1 MDVFTRNSIT
11 YAISKRMGDNDMKIY
26 KFRGWQAFK
35 NSLTALASDREA
47 WERQEISPLLVSL
60 PITVVFT
67 NTRATAY
74 KLPYDAVAFTDV
86 WVDQADA
93 AAWGGIVKRITEDEA
108 MRANTGEIAF
118 QPAGDEIF
126 WYNVGNEFRFF
137 LSTDINATSATVNA
151 RVTLEYIKDP
161 AYIQLDQV
169 VTMDSDPISD
179 ISLTENESR
188 QVDLVKDIGF
198 SSRII
203 YRSIDEAV
211 LMMRNDDASMEVSP
225 REKSIDIEATQ

>member
-1 MDVFTRNSIT
+1 MDSFTRNSIT

-35 NSLTALASDREA
+35 NSLTAFASDREA
-47 WERQEISPLLVSL
+47 WERQEISPLLVSI
-60 PITVVFT
+60 PITVAFT

-86 WVDQADA
+86 WVDQADS
-93 AAWGGIVKRITEDEA
+93 AAWGGIVKRISEDEA

-126 WYNVGNEFRFF
+126 WYNVGDEFRFF

-169 VTMDSDPISD
+169 VTMESEPVSDS
-179 ISLTENESR
+179 SLTDTESR
-188 QVDLVKDIGF
+188 QVDLVKDLGF

-203 YRSIDEAV
+203 YRSIDESI
-211 LMMRNDDASMEVSP
+211 LMMRNDDASMQVSP
-225 REKSIDIEATQ
+225 KEKSIDIEATQ